1 MDIEHVFFAYGK
13 TEIFNDISLHVN
25 NHDHIGVV
33 GVNGAGK
40 STLFHLILGDYQ
52 PDFGTITTSENTR
65 IAYLPQVIK
74 DEIPDMSITVEEY
87 LKNARPLKELEAEL
101 ATLYQEASVANE
113 KKSASILKKAGKIQE
128 QIDYFEPYKM
138 EEQLIDL
145 AIGFHI
151 FDLLDSPLNT
161 LSGGQKSKVAFAR
174 ILFSKAE
181 IVLLDEPTNHL
192 DLESKEYIMNYL
204 QKYPGIILVIS
215 HDIPFLNKVTNKT
228 LHLDKQKHNMELFLG
243 SYETFQ
249 KRIAEEKKTNERI
262 AAKQEKEEEKLKK
275 IIAKYIRG
283 NEKKAKIAKDRQK
296 KLARLE
302 QNKVVLERLSKKA
315 NFKMEIK
322 EKGDFYPLRVDK
334 ITFGY
339 TKDHLLYENISLQMI
354 RGDRFVIVGE
364 NGVGKS
370 TLLKLIM
377 GTLQPLEGTVEIGE
391 KISIGYYAQEHE
403 TLEEEKTIV
412 EQFESITKDIS
423 FLRGVLGRFLFSG
436 DDIYK
441 KVSVLSPGERSRVA
455 LAKLALE
462 KSNLLLLDE
471 PTNHLDPDTQSLIA
485 EVFKDYP
492 GTLLVVSHNIEFVK
506 NLNISKMLYLPS
518 GKITDF
524 DPEIIEAYEYLNGNY
539 SD

>member
-1 MDIEHVFFAYGK
+1 
-13 TEIFNDISLHVN
+13 
-25 NHDHIGVV
+25 
-33 GVNGAGK
+33 
-40 STLFHLILGDYQ
+40 
-52 PDFGTITTSENTR
+52 
-65 IAYLPQVIK
+65 
-74 DEIPDMSITVEEY
+74 
-87 LKNARPLKELEAEL
+87 
-101 ATLYQEASVANE
+101 
-113 KKSASILKKAGKIQE
+113 
-128 QIDYFEPYKM
+128 
-138 EEQLIDL
+138 
-145 AIGFHI
+145 
-151 FDLLDSPLNT
+151 
-161 LSGGQKSKVAFAR
+161 
-174 ILFSKAE
+174 
-181 IVLLDEPTNHL
+181 
-192 DLESKEYIMNYL
+192 
-204 QKYPGIILVIS
+204 
-215 HDIPFLNKVTNKT
+215 
-228 LHLDKQKHNMELFLG
+228 
-243 SYETFQ
+243 
-249 KRIAEEKKTNERI
+249 EEKKTNERI
-262 AAKQEKEEEKLKK
+262 AIKQEKEEEKLKK

-377 GTLQPLEGTVEIGE
+377 GTLNPLKGTIEIGE

-506 NLNISKMLYLPS
+506 SLNISKMLYLPS

-524 DPEIIEAYEYLNGNY
+524 DPEIIEVYEYLNEQ
-539 SD
+539 

>member
-1 MDIEHVFFAYGK
+1 MDIEHVFFTYGK

-87 LKNARPLKELEAEL
+87 LKNARPLKELEEQL
-101 ATLYQEASVANE
+101 STLYQEASEASD
-113 KKSASILKKAGKIQE
+113 KKVPSILKKAGKVQE

-161 LSGGQKSKVAFAR
+161 LSGGQKSKVAFAK

-215 HDIPFLNKVTNKT
+215 HDIPFLNRVTNKT

-249 KRIAEEKKTNERI
+249 KRLEEEKKTNERI
-262 AAKQEKEEEKLKK
+262 AIKQEKEEEKLMK

-377 GTLQPLEGTVEIGE
+377 GTLNPLKGTIEIGE

-506 NLNISKMLYLPS
+506 SLNISKMLYLPS

-524 DPEIIEAYEYLNGNY
+524 DPEIIEVYEYLNEQ
-539 SD
+539 

>member
-25 NHDHIGVV
+25 HQDHIGVV

-40 STLFHLILGDYQ
+40 STLFHLILGDLQ
-52 PDFGTITTSENTR
+52 PDFGSITTKENTR

-74 DEIPDMSITVEEY
+74 DEIPDMNITVEEY
-87 LKNARPLKELEAEL
+87 LKSARPLKKLEQELSE
-101 ATLYQEASVANE
+101 LYQEASVANE
-113 KKSASILKKAGKIQE
+113 KKSAMILKKAGKIQE
-128 QIDYFEPYKM
+128 QIDYYEPYKM

-145 AIGFHI
+145 TIGFHL
-151 FDLLDSPLNT
+151 FELLESPLNT

-228 LHLDKQKHNMELFLG
+228 LYLDKQKHTMELFLG
-243 SYETFQ
+243 TYESFQ
-249 KRIAEEKKTNERI
+249 KRIEEEKKTNERI
-262 AAKQEKEEEKLKK
+262 AVKQEKEEEKLKK

-302 QNKVVLERLSKKA
+302 QKKVVLERLSKKA

-354 RGDRFVIVGE
+354 RKDRFVIVGE

-377 GTLQPLEGTVEIGE
+377 GTLTPLEGTIEIGE

-403 TLEEEKTIV
+403 TLEEEKTIL
-412 EQFESITKDIS
+412 EQFESVTKDIS

-441 KVSVLSPGERSRVA
+441 KVEVLSPGERSRVA

-485 EVFKDYP
+485 EVFKEYP

-524 DPEIIEAYEYLNGNY
+524 DPEIIEAYEYLNQQ
-539 SD
+539 

>member
-87 LKNARPLKELEAEL
+87 LKNTRPLKELEAEL

-113 KKSASILKKAGKIQE
+113 KKSASILKKAGKVQA

-524 DPEIIEAYEYLNGNY
+524 DPEIIEAYEYLNEQ
-539 SD
+539 